1 MEIQFQLPEAVEKII
16 KKVESFGFEIY
27 IVGGAVR
34 DILMKKKVADWDF
47 ATNAKPQDILN
58 IFPKAFYNNKFGTV
72 GLAQD
77 AEVYEITTY
86 RSEGVYRDFRHPQK
100 ITWGKTIEEDLK
112 RRDFTT
118 NAMALRFATR
128 DQRLETRKK
137 TGWQLATGSWR
148 LSLIDPFGGQKD
160 LEKKIIR
167 AVGDPNQRFTEDALR
182 LLRAI
187 RIATELGFLIEPD
200 TFLAI
205 QKNASL
211 IKKISGER
219 IRDEIFKILATDHPA
234 DGFQILKNSHLLK
247 ETLPELEACFGVEQ
261 ASPGRHHIYDVGTHL
276 LKSLDNCPSKD
287 PLVKFATLLHDIGK
301 PKVQGQDI
309 KGAITFYN
317 HEVVGARM
325 ARDIAN
331 RLHLSRREREKLV
344 TLVRWHQ
351 FTVDEATTPAA
362 VRRFVL
368 RVGVENIK
376 EMIDL
381 RIGDRL
387 GGGLKEA
394 TSWRL
399 RRFMKMIDEE
409 LHPPFKVTD
418 LAISGHDVM
427 RKLGIGPGPRVGEI
441 LNQLFEEVVEQ
452 KDKNTKEYL
461 LKRLQEIKKQGNQQ

>member
-1 MEIQFQLPEAVEKII
+1 MEIVFSLPNQVLEII
-16 KKVESFGFEIY
+16 KKTQKEGFEIY

-34 DILMKKKVADWDF
+34 DILMEKKVSDWDF
-47 ATNAKPQDILN
+47 ATNAKPEEITT
-58 IFPKAFYNNKFGTV
+58 IFSKAFYNNKFGTV

-77 AEVYEITTY
+77 KQVYEITTY
-86 RSEGVYRDFRHPQK
+86 RSEGIYRDFRHPEK
-100 ITWGKTIEEDLK
+100 VTWGETIEEDLK
-112 RRDFTT
+112 RRDFTI
-118 NAMALRFATR
+118 NAMALRFIP
-128 DQRLETRKK
+128 DKPLKVV
-137 TGWQLATGSWR
+137 
-148 LSLIDPFGGQKD
+148 DPFDGQQD

-167 AVGDPNQRFTEDALR
+167 AVGDPNQRFSEDALR

-187 RIATELGFLIEPD
+187 RIATELGFLIESE
-200 TFLAI
+200 TSLAI
-205 QKNASL
+205 QKNAPL

-234 DGFQILKNSHLLK
+234 DGFQILKNLDLLK
-247 ETLPELEACFGVEQ
+247 EILPELEACFSIEQ
-261 ASPGRHHIYDVGTHL
+261 ASPGRHHIYDVGTHS
-276 LKSLDNCPSKD
+276 LKSLENCPSKD
-287 PLVKFATLLHDIGK
+287 PLVRFATLLHDIGK
-301 PKVQGQDI
+301 PKVQGRDS

-325 ARDIAN
+325 AREIGN
-331 RLHLSRREREKLV
+331 RLHLSRQQREKLIA
-344 TLVRWHQ
+344 LVRWHQ
-351 FTVDEATTPAA
+351 FTVDESTTPAA
-362 VRRFVL
+362 VRRFIR

-376 EMIDL
+376 DIIDL

-394 TSWRL
+394 TGWRL

-427 RKLGIGPGPRVGEI
+427 RELGIGQGPKVGQI

-452 KDKNTKEYL
+452 KDKNTREYL
-461 LKRLQEIKKQGNQQ
+461 LKRLKALEK